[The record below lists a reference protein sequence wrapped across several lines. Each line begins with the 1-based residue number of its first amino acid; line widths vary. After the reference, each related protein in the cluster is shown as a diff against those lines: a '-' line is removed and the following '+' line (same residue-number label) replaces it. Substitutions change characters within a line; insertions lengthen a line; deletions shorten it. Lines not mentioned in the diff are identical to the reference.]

1 MRKLTLS
8 VAALALLAVGGLG
21 QVLGA
26 RLGGY
31 IGQENL
37 ALLWIN
43 ALELSTEQMKSLLA
57 LVDELMPLRDEI
69 AGMPDKLHED
79 LISFTGTTKELREL
93 LASYQKELQG
103 KLQALEDKFVA
114 GLKKILTVAQW
125 EKLRVGLN
133 LGERARV
140 PERFRFRAL
149 PYGRFTA
156 PKEPS
161 VRIDLLRG
169 MTLVRFLPSLK
180 EALTAK
186 LEALG
191 K

>member
-21 QVLGA
+21 QVLGT

-43 ALELSTEQMKSLLA
+43 ALELSAEQMKSLLA

-93 LASYQKELQG
+93 LASYQKELQE

-133 LGERARV
+133 VGERARV
-140 PERFRFRAL
+140 PERFGFRAL
-149 PYGRFTA
+149 PYGRFTT
-156 PKEPS
+156 PREPS

>member
-21 QVLGA
+21 QVLGT

-43 ALELSTEQMKSLLA
+43 ALELSAEQMKSLLA

-93 LASYQKELQG
+93 LASYQKELQE

-133 LGERARV
+133 VGERARV

>member
-43 ALELSTEQMKSLLA
+43 ALELSAEQMKSLLA

-69 AGMPDKLHED
+69 LGMPDKLHED
-79 LISFTGTTKELREL
+79 LISFTGTPKELREL

-114 GLKKILTVAQW
+114 GLKKILTLAQW

-140 PERFRFRAL
+140 PERFGFRAA